1 METWMKVGTALLLGL
16 MILFLLP
23 QAKRMLTESPAP
35 QAGDWRAFVLPCLAV
50 AGFVLL
56 LMWLV

>member
-1 METWMKVGTALLLGL
+1 MELWMKIGSALLLGTML
-16 MILFLLP
+16 VMLLP
-23 QAKRMLTESPAP
+23 RARQMFAESRPAA
-35 QAGDWRAFVLPCLAV
+35 AGDWRAFLLPAAAV

>member
-1 METWMKVGTALLLGL
+1 MKVGTAVLLGL

-23 QAKRMLTESPAP
+23 RAKDMLHNSPAAQP
-35 QAGDWRAFVLPCLAV
+35 GDWRAFLLPCLAV